1 MRYLTEVPTSIQIDE
16 MCEFVDELYDNF
28 SFWHFSSCED
38 MTEEEKKSLL
48 MKFDSFVT
56 DFLYEKR
63 NMRCYDE

>member
-1 MRYLTEVPTSIQIDE
+1 MRYLTEVPTDIQIDE
-16 MCEFVDELYDNF
+16 MFEFINELDDN
-28 SFWHFSSCED
+28 FSSCEG